1 MTSIAA
7 TQDCT
12 VKDEISQLLL
22 NEPKFCR
29 ICLEEQDADDDD
41 SMIAP
46 CMCKGTSK
54 WVHRHCLDSWR
65 TNEPDRAFAQCTEC
79 HYTYHLISSNH
90 QHPSS
95 LTSTNHHQPL
105 PSSFWAQPRVTFCLF
120 VSRDI
125 CTITILMQLLIAS
138 LGYMVMIFDK
148 SQHWDLTHLILNPSS
163 ACEIRKTYSGYDATT
178 PSFWCRH
185 DEAAVYYL
193 FGIILLLA
201 IIGSIGSIIF
211 CRNGCSLN
219 NNDLTESANQT
230 RGDDNTCKDT
240 NPTSVR
246 GPVPSI
252 TTIPATRISVM
263 ERGMIKTNE
272 SGMSYVELPIQP
284 NHSRHQRRSTEY
296 YRRQRQN
303 RIGRLNTSD
312 ESCCCDIWWCMCSDR
327 CTTTNH
333 YIACLN
339 PPTCCCD
346 CADLMND
353 NNGNGDDCCCSCCDC
368 PAHHVS
374 SASSASVGS
383 HQCNCGDGDSPV
395 AIILF
400 ILLVFFVI
408 LAIIGLFLLLVMGVI
423 VCQRVV
429 QRHIFLLQ
437 KQSLVQEFQVAD
449 LSSIDENHI
458 KQNNDSITSAR
469 LTDQF
474 VQIPDTL
481 HPNDLQRLQ
490 KLGLLD
496 FQEQ

>member
-1 MTSIAA
+1 MTSTVA

-12 VKDEISQLLL
+12 VKDESSLLLL
-22 NEPKFCR
+22 NEQKFCR

-41 SMIAP
+41 PMIAP

-79 HYTYHLISSNH
+79 HYTYHLIPSNH
-90 QHPSS
+90 QHRSS
-95 LTSTNHHQPL
+95 SSTSTNHQPL
-105 PSSFWAQPRVTFCLF
+105 PSSFWAQPRMKFCLF

-138 LGYMVMIFDK
+138 LGYAIMILDK
-148 SQHWDLTHLILNPSS
+148 SQHWDLTHLILNPNS
-163 ACEIRKTYSGYDATT
+163 ACEMRKTYPWYDTTT

-219 NNDLTESANQT
+219 NNDLTDSVNET
-230 RGDDNTCKDT
+230 YGDDKTCKENT
-240 NPTSVR
+240 PIGVG
-246 GPVPSI
+246 GPVPCS
-252 TTIPATRISVM
+252 TAIPASRISVM
-263 ERGMIKTNE
+263 ERGMIKINKP
-272 SGMSYVELPIQP
+272 GVSYVELPTQP

-303 RIGRLNTSD
+303 RIGRSNSYD
-312 ESCCCDIWWCMCSDR
+312 ESCWNANSRCSDR

-333 YIACLN
+333 YCMYVN
-339 PPTCCCD
+339 SPTSCCD

-353 NNGNGDDCCCSCCDC
+353 SNRNGDDCCCCCCDC
-368 PAHHVS
+368 PGHHVS
-374 SASSASVGS
+374 SASTASIGS
-383 HQCNCGDGDSPV
+383 HQCNCGDGDSPL

-400 ILLVFFVI
+400 ILLLFFVI
-408 LAIIGLFLLLVMGVI
+408 LAIIGLFFLLVMGVI
-423 VCQRVV
+423 VCQRIV

-449 LSSIDENHI
+449 LSSFDENHI
-458 KQNNDSITSAR
+458 KQNNDSTR
-469 LTDQF
+469 LTDRF
-474 VQIPDTL
+474 VQFPDTL
-481 HPNDLQRLQ
+481 HPNDMQRLQ

-496 FQEQ
+496 FQER